1 MQVMDP
7 AAAVTAGRLRALGRA
22 ATWELTVGLRLVR
35 AEHRA
40 WLGRADALA
49 DPAARAELRETLMAK
64 RPLLDGA
71 ALFWTLADHRDV
83 RLLRALVAFQILANH
98 HDQTGE
104 RVAAGLPRSGPDMT
118 SFPEVVD
125 VARAPRGYA
134 DAEVLRALVTT
145 CHAGW
150 AALPRYA
157 EALDLVV
164 LEVHRARSLDL
175 ENTTRPEDRP
185 ALLHAHA
192 VRELAQD
199 PDLTW
204 FELSAGASSMLTVI
218 ALLAAAARPGATRA
232 NLVATTE
239 AYTLVATLSSL
250 LDNYIDEDE
259 DRAGGH
265 HNYLDYYGTRAHALD
280 RVAEL
285 MTLTLRRA
293 ARLPEADRHLV
304 IICSMIAMYLTS
316 DGARAR
322 DPEEVR
328 RLVHAGGSLTRLLV
342 PVLAAWRVGARQRG
356 A

>member
-1 MQVMDP
+1 MQAVDP
-7 AAAVTAGRLRALGRA
+7 SVVTAGRLRALGRA
-22 ATWELTVGLRLVR
+22 AAWELTVGLRLVR

-40 WLGRADALA
+40 WTARADALA
-49 DPAARAELRETLMAK
+49 DPVARAEMRATLDAK
-64 RPLLDGA
+64 RTLLDGA
-71 ALFWTLADHRDV
+71 GLFWTLADTRDV

-125 VARAPRGYA
+125 VGRAPRSYA
-134 DAEVLRALVTT
+134 GAEVLRALVAT

-157 EALDLVV
+157 EVLDLVV
-164 LEVHRARSLDL
+164 LEVRRARSLDL
-175 ENTTRPEDRP
+175 ENTTRPQDRP

-192 VRELAQD
+192 IRELARN

-204 FELSAGASSMLTVI
+204 FEASAGASSMLTVI
-218 ALLAAAARPGATRA
+218 ALLAASARPGATRA
-232 NLVATTE
+232 DLVATVE
-239 AYTLVATLSSL
+239 AYTMVATLSSL

-265 HNYLDYYGTRAHALD
+265 HNYLNYYDARTEAVGRIG
-280 RVAEL
+280 EL

-293 ARLPEADRHLV
+293 AELPEADRHLV
-304 IICSMIAMYLTS
+304 IICSMFAMYLTT
-316 DGARAR
+316 DGARAH
-322 DPEEVR
+322 DPQEVR

>member
-1 MQVMDP
+1 MDP
-7 AAAVTAGRLRALGRA
+7 AAVTAGRLRALGRA
-22 ATWELTVGLRLVR
+22 ATWELTEGLRLVR

-40 WLGRADALA
+40 WTARADALE
-49 DPAARAELRETLMAK
+49 DPEARDEMHATLAAK

-71 ALFWTLADHRDV
+71 ALFWTLADARDA

-104 RVAAGLPRSGPDMT
+104 RAGAGLPCSGPDMT

-125 VARAPRGYA
+125 VGRAPRGYA
-134 DAEVLRALVTT
+134 HAAVLRALVAT
-145 CHAGW
+145 CHEGW
-150 AALPRYA
+150 SALPRYA
-157 EALDLVV
+157 EVLDLVV
-164 LEVHRARSLDL
+164 LEVRRARSLDL
-175 ENTTRPEDRP
+175 ENTSSPQDRP

-192 VRELAQD
+192 LRELARD
-199 PDLTW
+199 PALTW
-204 FELSAGASSMLTVI
+204 FETSAGASSMLTVI

-232 NLVATTE
+232 DLVATVQ

-250 LDNYIDEDE
+250 LDNYVDEEE

-265 HNYLDYYGTRAHALD
+265 HNYLNYYGERAEAVA
-280 RVAEL
+280 RVGEL
-285 MTLTLRRA
+285 MTLTLQRA

-304 IICSMIAMYLTS
+304 VICSMFAMYLTT
-316 DGARAR
+316 DGARAH
-322 DPEEVR
+322 DPREVR

-342 PVLAAWRVGARQRG
+342 PVLAAWRVGVRQRG